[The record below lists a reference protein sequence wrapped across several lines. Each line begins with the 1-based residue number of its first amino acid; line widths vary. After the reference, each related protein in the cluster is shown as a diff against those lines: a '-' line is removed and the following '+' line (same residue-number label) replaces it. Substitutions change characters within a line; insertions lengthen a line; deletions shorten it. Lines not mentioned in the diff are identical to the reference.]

1 MRASVTAMLR
11 PNSRIRT
18 NTIFCSLSGIR
29 SIATDNPDRPGPS
42 CTYSGTSVPQSMG
55 SRRNRQIA
63 AGCPG
68 SPTAHAKTA
77 WHASRTLSSE

>member
-1 MRASVTAMLR
+1 VTVMLR
-11 PNSRIRT
+11 STSRIRT
-18 NTIFCSLSGIR
+18 NTIFFSLSGTR
-29 SIATDNPDRPGPS
+29 SIATDNPDRPGPG
-42 CTYSGTSVPQSMG
+42 CTYSDTSVPQSMG

-77 WHASRTLSSE
+77 WHASRMLSSE